1 MFQATGREMTQEEK
15 LQLRKEKKQQKK
27 KRKEEKGAEPET
39 GSPLSAAQSQGAGAF
54 YKGPGCGA
62 GRAMCD
68 CVTEKRERQIK
79 VVWSKK
85 RVRKFR

>member
-1 MFQATGREMTQEEK
+1 MFQAAGREMTQEEK

-54 YKGPGCGA
+54 YKGPECGA
-62 GRAMCD
+62 GRVMCD
-68 CVTEKRERQIK
+68 REEGETGQSCLEQKKSEK
-79 VVWSKK
+79 V
-85 RVRKFR
+85 